1 MGAGLAGVSCAYKLQ
16 QHGIR
21 ADLYES
27 RDRVGGR
34 CWSAR
39 TFADG
44 QVAEHGG
51 EFVDTRHVQLRRL
64 VAALGLQ
71 LDDLFPAYEDEG
83 DVTGLLVLEG
93 EQRDRHEVHAHF
105 DVVIR
110 RLMRDAKKVGPYRW
124 GQAGPAAKAFDQRT
138 MREWM
143 DDNVPG
149 GSGSLLGLSMDV
161 GLTGFWGIDPEDT
174 SAITL
179 LDTYIT
185 PYPGG
190 PADERYHIRGGND
203 QVPNMLAD
211 LLPAGA
217 LHLESPL
224 EAMRQRSDGA
234 YELDFGDVASPV
246 VADHVVLCLPFT
258 TLRDVDLTGA
268 GFDAKRMR
276 AIDELGMG
284 TNAKVLLQF
293 EDRFPTFGWNG
304 LFDLDV
310 PKTDSWDSALAEPG
324 PGGLLTIFGRE
335 DRSWLPRG
343 RAPCGGAGWC
353 GRRRA
358 EVPRHLLAGH
368 AGLVQRALVAGLVG
382 GRPVGEGLICSVPAR
397 AMDGLLRLH
406 GASTGKR
413 ALRRRAHVDVQPG
426 LSQRRCR
433 DRLARGPRGAPR
445 DGTAGALVDVS
456 GLTREVPGERRSHE
470 VAGCPRGPVPNHGSA
485 RRASSRAPLRR
496 PPRSACRAAFA

>member
-1 MGAGLAGVSCAYKLQ
+1 MGRRTPLMRAMRELADVHASLPQDRPLSLDEAIELQRRRFSRRQVLRGVGVLGAGLAVAQPFAALARPRRRGAHEPRVVVVGAGLAGVSCAYKLQ

-64 VAALGLQ
+64 VAALGLH

-105 DVVIR
+105 DAVIR
-110 RLMRDAKKVGPYRW
+110 RLMRDAKRVGPHRW
-124 GQAGPAAKAFDQRT
+124 GQAGPAAKAFDQMT

-149 GSGSLLGLSMDV
+149 GWVAPRPVEGTSVSPGSGGSTPRTPRRSRCSTRTSRRIPADR
-161 GLTGFWGIDPEDT
+161 PT
-174 SAITL
+174 SAITSEAG
-179 LDTYIT
+179 T
-185 PYPGG
+185 
-190 PADERYHIRGGND
+190 IRC
-203 QVPNMLAD
+203 
-211 LLPAGA
+211 
-217 LHLESPL
+217 
-224 EAMRQRSDGA
+224 RT
-234 YELDFGDVASPV
+234 SPV

-258 TLRDVDLTGA
+258 TLRDVDLTEA

-310 PKTDSWDSALAEPG
+310 PKTDSWGSALAEPG
-324 PGGLLTIFGRE
+324 PGGLLTIFSG
-335 DRSWLPRG
+335 G
-343 RAPCGGAGWC
+343 KTGAGYP
-353 GRRRA
+353 
-358 EVPRHLLAGH
+358 VDQPH
-368 AGLVQRALVAGLVG
+368 APAPSGVVDDALTFLDTY
-382 GRPVGEGLICSVPAR
+382 LPAR
-397 AMDGLLRLH
+397 VCATR
-406 GASTGKR
+406 STG
-413 ALRRRAHVDVQPG
+413 
-426 LSQRRCR
+426 
-433 DRLARGPRGAPR
+433 ARGWTRGW
-445 DGTAGALVDVS
+445 T
-456 GLTREVPGERRSHE
+456 TRG
-470 VAGCPRGPVPNHGSA
+470 
-485 RRASSRAPLRR
+485 
-496 PPRSACRAAFA
+496 